1 MKGRNENSVK
11 NRYLSLMNLHSQ
23 SRKKFKPSPEELR
36 ERLEQKILEQKTK
49 ILETNEDL
57 RLLALRSN
65 AKLNKIPSK
74 DFIKDLP
81 NESSEHTENKSSNMN
96 DKHVT
101 FTEEVIMNPAA
112 YLRKFSKKES
122 FPVYTTKLNISVI
135 PNGTGTGGSKTDSN
149 NPNVLTFLERKNSL
163 SMLSQNLSEEKIVFN
178 KNQEEMPREISLEEV
193 SGNLIFQ
200 KKVEDP
206 QRRYSSFINTSLSNS
221 FSKLSMASSNRYR
234 LQTELHYN
242 QNLEPNS
249 GKNFSSISSISK
261 KNDNIPKENSQ
272 SSINSFTDANLMPQ
286 IRSFLE
292 KSRNNNESSISI
304 KEWNLLISAVNNLK
318 SEGSS
323 IISAA
328 ESMKFKNLN
337 QIEEEKM

>member
-1 MKGRNENSVK
+1 
-11 NRYLSLMNLHSQ
+11 MNLHSQ

-112 YLRKFSKKES
+112 YLRKFSTKES

-221 FSKLSMASSNRYR
+221 FSKLSMASSNIHRR
-234 LQTELHYN
+234 FTLQRMLPIELHN
-242 QNLEPNS
+242 NPNIEPNS
-249 GKNFSSISSISK
+249 GQNFSSISSISK
-261 KNDNIPKENSQ
+261 KNDSILKENSQ
-272 SSINSFTDANLMPQ
+272 SSLNSLSDANIMPQ
-286 IRSFLE
+286 IRSFIE
-292 KSRNNNESSISI
+292 KSRSNNESSISI